1 MGYHHCNIADRI
13 KTEFVKMHK
22 NAPLFFGR
30 VYFFVIFG
38 VICVKKWKKNSV
50 IVLTGFRH
58 APNILINL
66 TRRKMMNTNTTKI
79 PMWKKICYGCG
90 AGGGNVMSTLLAA
103 FLLGYYTDTAG
114 IAAAA
119 IGTMF
124 LLSRLLDGVTD
135 LVMGG
140 IVDRTR
146 TKLGKAR
153 PWLILSAPLMVIGI
167 ILILNVP
174 QGFSHAMKLVYA
186 YITYIFLNCI
196 VYTIFG
202 IAHSALLARMTRDF
216 KDRNTTSTVSS
227 ICNNA
232 VGLVVGTAI
241 TALQLNFGWG
251 VTSIILGAAAGVLIL
266 IPGLTCNEM
275 VGEEEGGQKQ
285 QIPLKDQLP
294 AVLKNKYFW
303 LCLLIGAFTLL
314 MNANAIAAQVYYC
327 NVVLGDPMY
336 MTTLMSIGQLPGIII
351 LFFMPYFSNKFSKR
365 VFMSFGGL
373 LLVAGF
379 GLIGLAD
386 TNRTLLLAGTI
397 LRSVGVGPMFAG
409 IYAFIADAADFGEWK
424 YGVRSE
430 GLMASS
436 ASIGSKIGIGL
447 GSGLTAWVL
456 AFVGYDAAAPVQ
468 PAGVVS
474 GIRFAYG
481 WLGAI
486 FSVLLLVFVWMMDV
500 EKYLPKIRQDQI
512 QKR

>member
-1 MGYHHCNIADRI
+1 
-13 KTEFVKMHK
+13 
-22 NAPLFFGR
+22 
-30 VYFFVIFG
+30 
-38 VICVKKWKKNSV
+38 
-50 IVLTGFRH
+50 
-58 APNILINL
+58 
-66 TRRKMMNTNTTKI
+66 MNTNTTKI

-251 VTSIILGAAAGVLIL
+251 VTSIILGVAAGVLIL

-500 EKYLPKIRQDQI
+500 EKFLPKIRQDQM

>member
-1 MGYHHCNIADRI
+1 
-13 KTEFVKMHK
+13 
-22 NAPLFFGR
+22 
-30 VYFFVIFG
+30 
-38 VICVKKWKKNSV
+38 
-50 IVLTGFRH
+50 
-58 APNILINL
+58 
-66 TRRKMMNTNTTKI
+66 MNTNTTKI

-251 VTSIILGAAAGVLIL
+251 VTSIILGVAAGVLIL